1 MMDEQMQHQ
10 IDQLN
15 SKMDLVLEYIRDQQ
29 LRSMAQDDLLK
40 DLAIVGK
47 DAYDSTVQAL
57 DQQQVEIDPAELQGL
72 LLKIIRN
79 IGTFGMLMDTLE
91 SVNDL
96 LKDATPLL
104 TEAIIDFSRQLH
116 RLNERGVLDAFK
128 AIALNAEKIMAT
140 IKPEEINKIGQNA
153 DLIVAIAS
161 KLSDRELLQE
171 FNKMLGALQSTVL
184 DGPKPASPIKLLMSS
199 EMKQASGFML
209 ELIRNI
215 RKNNQ

>member
-1 MMDEQMQHQ
+1 MDEQMQHQ

-29 LRSMAQDDLLK
+29 MRGMAQDDLLK
-40 DLAIVGK
+40 DLTIVGK
-47 DAYDSTVQAL
+47 DAYDSTVHAL

-79 IGTFGMLMDTLE
+79 IGTFGILMDTLE

-116 RLNERGVLDAFK
+116 HLNERGVLDAIK
-128 AIALNAEKIMAT
+128 AVALNVEKILAAL
-140 IKPEEINKIGQNA
+140 KPGEINKIGENA

-161 KLSDRELLQE
+161 KLSDRKMLHELNNL
-171 FNKMLGALQSTVL
+171 LGALQSTVS
-184 DGPKPASPIKLLMSS
+184 DDPKPASPIKLLMSS
-199 EMKQASGFML
+199 EIKQASGFML

>member
-1 MMDEQMQHQ
+1 MQHQ

-40 DLAIVGK
+40 DFAIVGK

-128 AIALNAEKIMAT
+128 AIALNTEKIMAT

-161 KLSDRELLQE
+161 KLGDRKLLQE
-171 FNKMLGALQSTVL
+171 LNKMLGAMKSTVS
-184 DGPKPASPIKLLMSS
+184 DGLKPASPIKLLMSS

-209 ELIRNI
+209 ELVKNI

>member
-171 FNKMLGALQSTVL
+171 FNKMLGALQSTVS
-184 DGPKPASPIKLLMSS
+184 DGTKPASPIKLLMSS
-199 EMKQASGFML
+199 EMKHASGFML

>member
-1 MMDEQMQHQ
+1 MDEQMQHQ